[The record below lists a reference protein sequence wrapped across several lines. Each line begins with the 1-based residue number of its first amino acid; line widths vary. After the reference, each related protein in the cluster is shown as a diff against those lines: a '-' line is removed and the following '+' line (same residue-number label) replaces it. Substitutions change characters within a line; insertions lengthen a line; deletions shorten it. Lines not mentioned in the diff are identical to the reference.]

1 MQDIHQNKDPENEL
15 ATMRAELERL
25 ENSVQQMQ
33 ATNEE
38 PRSTRGFILLGFV
51 SLALLAVLVAGYFAF
66 LRAPKKE
73 EVKQAPVQGVATS
86 TVVVATTTAST
97 TTIAT
102 YKDSTEWYDVSVEY
116 PESPAIVKDMALKQY
131 QDFAEDTDILKYKS
145 YDEAKTGLN
154 LFSPDSKYLFSTVFG
169 TTTSS
174 STDSYIFETNT
185 YTGGAHG
192 GVNVTAITLD
202 KSGKEIPVTEIIKD
216 QDLPKVAA
224 EAKRQINI
232 EKRKRLSGGGVS
244 QADLDSLLSYDDSVN
259 EGTRPTRENYSSVWI
274 DGEDIVIHFGQY
286 QVGAYVEGMYDVR
299 IKRNFLE

>member
-1 MQDIHQNKDPENEL
+1 MQDIHQNKDPESEL
-15 ATMRAELERL
+15 AAVRAELERL
-25 ENSVQQMQ
+25 ENSVQQIQ

-73 EVKQAPVQGVATS
+73 EVKQAPVQE
-86 TVVVATTTAST
+86 VATTTEAVATTST
-97 TTIAT
+97 TTITT

-116 PESPAIVKDMALKQY
+116 PESPAVVKDMALKQY
-131 QDFAEDTDILKYKS
+131 QDFAEDTDILKYKN
-145 YDEAKTGLN
+145 YTEAKEGLN
-154 LFSPDSKYLFSTVFG
+154 LFSPDSKYLFSTVFS

-174 STDSYIFETNT
+174 TTDSYIFETNT

-192 GVNVTAITLD
+192 GVSVTAITLD

-216 QDLPKVAA
+216 SDLPKVAA

-232 EKRKRLSGGGVS
+232 EKRKRLSGAGIS

-259 EGTRPTRENYSSVWI
+259 EGTKPTRENYSSVWI

-286 QVGAYVEGMYDVR
+286 QVGAYAEGMYNVR
-299 IKRNFLE
+299 IKRSFLQ

>member
-38 PRSTRGFILLGFV
+38 SRPARGFVLLGFV

-73 EVKQAPVQGVATS
+73 EVKQAPVQE
-86 TVVVATTTAST
+86 VATTTEVMATTST
-97 TTIAT
+97 TTITT

-116 PESPAIVKDMALKQY
+116 PESPAVVKDMALKQY

-154 LFSPDSKYLFSTVFG
+154 LFSPDSKYLFSTAFS

-174 STDSYIFETNT
+174 TTDSYIFETNT

-216 QDLPKVAA
+216 KDLPKVAA

-232 EKRKRLSGGGVS
+232 EKRKRLSGAGIS

-259 EGTRPTRENYSSVWI
+259 EGTKPTRENYNSVWI

-286 QVGAYVEGMYDVR
+286 QVGAYAEGMYNVR
-299 IKRNFLE
+299 IKRSFLD